1 MIYKKQY
8 QWPFP
13 TKNGQP
19 VKPVKVPVPCE
30 DALL

>member
-1 MIYKKQY
+1 MITQKKY
-8 QWPFP
+8 LWPFP
-13 TKNGQP
+13 IKNGQP